1 MQRIIYFYNN
11 YFMNIYVGNL
21 NYRIREN
28 DLRNLMEQ
36 FGTVDS
42 VKVVKD
48 RETGRSKGFAFVEM
62 QYDDEAKS
70 AIEELNEK
78 DFEGRKMVVKEA
90 IPRS

>member
-1 MQRIIYFYNN
+1 LLRIIYFYNF

-28 DLRNLMEQ
+28 DLKSVMEQ
-36 FGTVDS
+36 FGEVDS
-42 VKVVKD
+42 IKVVKD

-62 QYDDEAKS
+62 QDDDAKR

-78 DFEGRKMVVKEA
+78 EFEGRQMVVKEA
-90 IPRS
+90 LPRK

>member
-1 MQRIIYFYNN
+1 
-11 YFMNIYVGNL
+11 MNIYVGNL

-28 DLRNLMEQ
+28 DLKSIMEE
-36 FGTVDS
+36 FGAVES

-62 QYDDEAKS
+62 QDDDEAKR

-78 DFEGRKMVVKEA
+78 EFEGRQMVVKEA
-90 IPRS
+90 LPRK